1 LPVDDDSADLAV
13 GARADRPRDGG
24 DRGGGSDADSL
35 VDAAAT
41 ALLLKLGIDDWTVP
55 AVALGVPGLLL
66 ILGVALQVVTGAA
79 WIPVARRSMAGV
91 GVRRRSG
98 TSDPK

>member
-1 LPVDDDSADLAV
+1 MTTRRTLLWDV
-13 GARADRPRDGG
+13 GADRPRNDGG
-24 DRGGGSDADSL
+24 STGGGGDDLL

-41 ALLLKLGIDDWTVP
+41 ALLLELGIENWTVP

-66 ILGVALQVVTGAA
+66 ILGVALQVIGGAA

-91 GVRRRSG
+91 GVRDRSR
-98 TSDPK
+98 TSAKNR